1 MQAAY
6 QNDCYDEMVDFLR
19 SVFSSSLKTN
29 DALEKGIMTGCLR
42 ISKESIFTGLNNFSS
57 YSILDN
63 IANEYFGFTTTE
75 VEQLMNGQ
83 SIIKDIKAELTYR
96 EMDNI
101 NNICSFLLLT
111 GYLKAI
117 NDLGNQRYELV
128 ISNREIYEIYKQ
140 SFMSYFMPYTD
151 SRQSNLDLALKES
164 QIRTVNNILNDILP
178 RFFSYYDNKESFY
191 HVFNIKSNREAGDE
205 KFDICI
211 YPETVF
217 ERLS

>member
-1 MQAAY
+1 
-6 QNDCYDEMVDFLR
+6 
-19 SVFSSSLKTN
+19 
-29 DALEKGIMTGCLR
+29 
-42 ISKESIFTGLNNFSS
+42 
-57 YSILDN
+57 
-63 IANEYFGFTTTE
+63 
-75 VEQLMNGQ
+75 MNGQ
-83 SIIKDIKAELTYR
+83 SIIKNIKAELTYR

-128 ISNREIYEIYKQ
+128 ISNREVYEIYKQ
-140 SFMSYFMPYTD
+140 SFMSYFMPCTD
-151 SRQSNLDLALKES
+151 SKQSNLDLALKES

-191 HVFNIKSNREAGDE
+191 HGFNIKSHREGGDGR
-205 KFDICI
+205 FNICI
-211 YPETVF
+211 YPETIF